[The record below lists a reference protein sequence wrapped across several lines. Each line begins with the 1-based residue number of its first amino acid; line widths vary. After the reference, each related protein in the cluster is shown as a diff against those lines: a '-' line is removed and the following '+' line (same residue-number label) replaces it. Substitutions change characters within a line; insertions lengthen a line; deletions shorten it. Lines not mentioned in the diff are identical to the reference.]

1 MNILRCTLYAV
12 LLALVLGVGCGGGKE
27 KEEKAAKAAAAAEAK
42 AAAETKAKA
51 AADWKVVEKD
61 LGEVVKWYRKESA
74 KSKAAADWNV
84 IEKAIRSR
92 IFKRRGE
99 LTKADFEKVTSLD
112 LGYARLTSV
121 QGLEKLTQLT
131 SLGLQLNNLTELP
144 KGLEKLTQLKV
155 LSLGNNQ
162 LTDVK
167 GLEKLTQL
175 KALYL
180 SNNPNLTKAQIAAL
194 QKALPNCKFLELR

>member
-1 MNILRCTLYAV
+1 MKS
-12 LLALVLGVGCGGGKE
+12 LLLVLGVVLVGCGGGKQEGTQRPSSPEPATPPQAPLPTEPQPEPKETAE
-27 KEEKAAKAAAAAEAK
+27 KPKPP
-42 AAAETKAKA
+42 
-51 AADWKVVEKD
+51 KVVPNSPE
-61 LGEVVKWYRKESA
+61 A
-74 KSKAAADWNV
+74 TAAV
-84 IEKAIRSR
+84 
-92 IFKRRGE
+92 RRTAGKLTGD
-99 LTKADFEKVTSLD
+99 LTKADFERVTSLD

-121 QGLEKLTQLT
+121 Q
-131 SLGLQLNNLTELP
+131 
-144 KGLEKLTQLKV
+144 GLEKLTQLKV

-180 SNNPNLTKAQIAAL
+180 SKNPNLTKAQIAAL